1 MGHPGPL
8 ALHRALSP
16 SRKSHRP
23 STASTTRPEISISH
37 SEVSMRS
44 RRSGR
49 RARLMT
55 NTWRRQGGRGS
66 RGEAA
71 GGGESPPP
79 DPGPAG
85 REDSPHQTPSCWAS
99 LGAGTHEPR
108 PTWGA
113 HPLQRKARC
122 HESPLAQVSS
132 TLESQAPLIPAP
144 LAGCPGDHRLHLP
157 PLFGGAD

>member
-55 NTWRRQGGRGS
+55 NTGRRQGGRGS

-144 LAGCPGDHRLHLP
+144 LAGCPDHRLHLP